1 MQTEQITYA
10 QLEQLLSEL
19 GYREMPTDEDARVF
33 VNIEYDAISI
43 LPCAKGE
50 ETARP
55 HHLIT
60 LRKVAV
66 EKGIVDAET
75 FEQKLK
81 EARQQSD
88 EALAKA
94 S

>member
-1 MQTEQITYA
+1 MEG
-10 QLEQLLSEL
+10 LLAEL
-19 GYREMPTDEDARVF
+19 GYEETPTQEEARVF
-33 VNIEYDAISI
+33 VNREYDAISV
-43 LPCAKGE
+43 LPCANSE

-60 LRKVAV
+60 LRKVAT
-66 EKGIVDAET
+66 ERGIVDAET
-75 FEQKLK
+75 FEKKLS
-81 EARQQSD
+81 EVHQQPV